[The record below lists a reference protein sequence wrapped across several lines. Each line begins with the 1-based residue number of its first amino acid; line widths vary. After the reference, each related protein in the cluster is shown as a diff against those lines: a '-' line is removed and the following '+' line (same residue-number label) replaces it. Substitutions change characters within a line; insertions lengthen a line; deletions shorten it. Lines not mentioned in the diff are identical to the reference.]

1 MKKILS
7 VLCAIIIFCM
17 CVIPSYAA
25 SPKISVKTV
34 SSASVG
40 DTITVSVILS
50 TNSNWGALDISLNYD
65 TDYFQYV
72 SNSAKIGK
80 SMVIDN
86 GKEFT
91 MQGIN
96 DEKPGKIVF
105 GWSHYDALNNSATAF
120 TAKFVVKKV
129 NGTFSV
135 SINEV
140 IDGNDKNI
148 TSSVSTSG
156 ATVKC
161 SHADIK
167 WTITKKATCTEKGEK
182 KGSCTC
188 GYTTTDTIAKTEH
201 TYGKWTV
208 EKEATETEK
217 GLKWAKCS
225 VCGDKKEQVIPVITT
240 TTTETT
246 TETTT
251 FVENT
256 TESTTN
262 EPTTVPT
269 PQIVEKTSTAEI
281 VAKTVAVVLGVEAL
295 GLIVFLIGKKKKE
308 NK

>member
-1 MKKILS
+1 MKKVLSILF
-7 VLCAIIIFCM
+7 AIIILCM
-17 CVIPSYAA
+17 CIIPSYAA
-25 SPKISVKTV
+25 NPKISVKTV

-40 DTITVSVILS
+40 DTITVSVNLS
-50 TNSNWGALDISLNYD
+50 ANSNLGAIDFTVKFNTSE
-65 TDYFQYV
+65 FQLV
-72 SNSAKIGK
+72 SGSAKSSSLFLAETRESAGSVK
-80 SMVIDN
+80 YGGMVADVVN
-86 GKEFT
+86 SSGTLLTFKLKVLKT
-91 MQGIN
+91 G
-96 DEKPGKIVF
+96 GKITLTVNE
-105 GWSHYDALNNSATAF
+105 A
-120 TAKFVVKKV
+120 V
-129 NGTFSV
+129 NG
-135 SINEV
+135 
-140 IDGNDKNI
+140 NDDFV

-156 ATVKC
+156 ATIKC
-161 SHADIK
+161 SHANIK
-167 WTITKKATCTEKGEK
+167 WEIVKKATCTEKGER
-182 KGSCTC
+182 KGTCAC

-201 TYGKWTV
+201 SYGKWTV

-251 FVENT
+251 FVEET

-262 EPTTVPT
+262 EPTTAPT

-295 GLIVFLIGKKKKE
+295 GLIVFMIGKKKKE

>member
-1 MKKILS
+1 MKKVLSILF
-7 VLCAIIIFCM
+7 AIIILCM
-17 CVIPSYAA
+17 GIIPSYAA
-25 SPKISVKTV
+25 NPKISVKTV

-40 DTITVSVILS
+40 DTITVSVNLS
-50 TNSNWGALDISLNYD
+50 ANSNLGAIDFAVKFNTSE
-65 TDYFQYV
+65 FQLV
-72 SNSAKIGK
+72 SGSAKSTSLFLAEIRESAGSVK
-80 SMVIDN
+80 YGGMVTDAVN
-86 GKEFT
+86 SSGTLLTFKLKVLKT
-91 MQGIN
+91 G
-96 DEKPGKIVF
+96 GKI
-105 GWSHYDALNNSATAF
+105 ALT
-120 TAKFVVKKV
+120 V
-129 NGTFSV
+129 NEAV
-135 SINEV
+135 
-140 IDGNDKNI
+140 DGNDKII

-161 SHADIK
+161 SHANMK

-182 KGSCTC
+182 KGTCAC

-201 TYGKWTV
+201 SYSKWTV

-217 GLKWAKCS
+217 GLKWAKCT
-225 VCGDKKEQVIPVITT
+225 VCGDKKEQVINKLKP
-240 TTTETT
+240 TETT

-262 EPTTVPT
+262 EHTTAPT

-295 GLIVFLIGKKKKE
+295 GLIIFLIGKKKKE